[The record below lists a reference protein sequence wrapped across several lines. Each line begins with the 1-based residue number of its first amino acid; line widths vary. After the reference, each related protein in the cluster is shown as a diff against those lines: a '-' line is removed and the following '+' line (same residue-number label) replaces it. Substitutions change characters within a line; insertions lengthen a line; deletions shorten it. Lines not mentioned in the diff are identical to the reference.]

1 LRQQGLQT
9 CSADAIARELWQ
21 SENILEEIGW
31 VLGVEPPVTRAEVR
45 QKITSS
51 REARKSLN
59 HLLHPLI
66 WTRIVDERADAVE
79 IPLLFESCLQRQF
92 SQVWVVTCGP
102 EAQFERLSERLDPEQ
117 ARNILATQVP
127 TRAKLP
133 FADEVIRT
141 NLPMDRVQ
149 EQIIEALHRAKILKV
164 I

>member
-1 LRQQGLQT
+1 
-9 CSADAIARELWQ
+9 
-21 SENILEEIGW
+21 
-31 VLGVEPPVTRAEVR
+31 
-45 QKITSS
+45 
-51 REARKSLN
+51 
-59 HLLHPLI
+59 
-66 WTRIVDERADAVE
+66 
-79 IPLLFESCLQRQF
+79 
-92 SQVWVVTCGP
+92 VVTCGP